1 MNIYPPLFHAPGFP
15 YLSAGQSMVFRSPLD
30 LYSSHFLLPN
40 FADSH
45 HCSLLLASSGG
56 GNGAGGGGGEGGGG
70 GGGGN
75 RAGGG
80 GAGGAGG
87 SGGGGGSR
95 APPEELS
102 MFQLPTL
109 NFSPEQVAS
118 VCETLEETGDIER
131 LGRFLW
137 SLPVAPGACEAI
149 NKHESI
155 LRARAVVAFHTG
167 NFRDL
172 YHILENHK
180 FTKESHGKLQAMW
193 LEAHYQEAE
202 KLRGRPLGPVDKY
215 RVRKKFPLPRTI
227 WDGEQKTHCFK
238 ERTRSL
244 LREWYL
250 QDPYPNPSK
259 KRELAQATG
268 LTPTQVGNWFK
279 NRRQRDRAAAAKN
292 RDRRPLLRAQA
303 TPGGRPLVLPL
314 LSPVPIWEALGSFP
328 GEGSQEPRLGLGS
341 LFSAQGVAGLQH
353 QAIGPSGMRS
363 LAEPGCPTHG
373 SAESPSTAASPTTS
387 VSSLTERADTG
398 TSILSVTSSD
408 SECDV

>member
-1 MNIYPPLFHAPGFP
+1 
-15 YLSAGQSMVFRSPLD
+15 
-30 LYSSHFLLPN
+30 
-40 FADSH
+40 
-45 HCSLLLASSGG
+45 
-56 GNGAGGGGGEGGGG
+56 
-70 GGGGN
+70 
-75 RAGGG
+75 
-80 GAGGAGG
+80 
-87 SGGGGGSR
+87 
-95 APPEELS
+95 

-292 RDRRPLLRAQA
+292 SSACAAGPAQAYPELFGIWRKRKKKETKKHLRDREFFFCISISVFTPHGDLASWSCVSYAFTLAFICVSLGVFSYLFFFFLLLLPSSPLSFLFFS
-303 TPGGRPLVLPL
+303 PSFSS
-314 LSPVPIWEALGSFP
+314 SPVKII
-328 GEGSQEPRLGLGS
+328 
-341 LFSAQGVAGLQH
+341 LQMEMD
-353 QAIGPSGMRS
+353 P
-363 LAEPGCPTHG
+363 
-373 SAESPSTAASPTTS
+373 
-387 VSSLTERADTG
+387 
-398 TSILSVTSSD
+398 
-408 SECDV
+408 

>member
-1 MNIYPPLFHAPGFP
+1 
-15 YLSAGQSMVFRSPLD
+15 
-30 LYSSHFLLPN
+30 
-40 FADSH
+40 
-45 HCSLLLASSGG
+45 
-56 GNGAGGGGGEGGGG
+56 
-70 GGGGN
+70 
-75 RAGGG
+75 
-80 GAGGAGG
+80 
-87 SGGGGGSR
+87 
-95 APPEELS
+95 

-292 RDRRPLLRAQA
+292 RSVGLLCHSPGRGASWAAGACGRTAALRCSAAAWATARLCLSFSPSPPLHR
-303 TPGGRPLVLPL
+303 
-314 LSPVPIWEALGSFP
+314 
-328 GEGSQEPRLGLGS
+328 GEIGPPAGRLGL
-341 LFSAQGVAGLQH
+341 LPPAT
-353 QAIGPSGMRS
+353 GMRR
-363 LAEPGCPTHG
+363 G
-373 SAESPSTAASPTTS
+373 
-387 VSSLTERADTG
+387 
-398 TSILSVTSSD
+398 
-408 SECDV
+408 

>member
-1 MNIYPPLFHAPGFP
+1 
-15 YLSAGQSMVFRSPLD
+15 MVFRSPLE
-30 LYSSHFLLPN
+30 LYPTHFFLPN
-40 FADSH
+40 FPSDPH
-45 HCSLLLASSGG
+45 HHHRSLLLASGG
-56 GNGAGGGGGEGGGG
+56 GGGSSSSSGAGGGGGGSAATGCSAGSAGGGG
-70 GGGGN
+70 GGGG
-75 RAGGG
+75 
-80 GAGGAGG
+80 
-87 SGGGGGSR
+87 GSR
-95 APPEELS
+95 GAPEELS

-292 RDRRPLLRAQA
+292 R
-303 TPGGRPLVLPL
+303 
-314 LSPVPIWEALGSFP
+314 
-328 GEGSQEPRLGLGS
+328 
-341 LFSAQGVAGLQH
+341 LQH
-353 QAIGPSGMRS
+353 QAIGQSGMRS
-363 LAEPGCPTHG
+363 LSEPGCPTHS

-387 VSSLTERADTG
+387 VSSLTERAETG

-408 SECDV
+408 SECDSQGLSERVPFLICGRTTLEHEGLEISLDDDPPDLLEV

>member
-1 MNIYPPLFHAPGFP
+1 
-15 YLSAGQSMVFRSPLD
+15 MVFRSPLE
-30 LYSSHFLLPN
+30 LYPSHFFLPN
-40 FADSH
+40 FADRP
-45 HCSLLLASSGG
+45 LLLANS
-56 GNGAGGGGGEGGGG
+56 
-70 GGGGN
+70 
-75 RAGGG
+75 
-80 GAGGAGG
+80 
-87 SGGGGGSR
+87 
-95 APPEELS
+95 APTTRSPEDLS

-180 FTKESHGKLQAMW
+180 FTKDSHGKLQAMW

-292 RDRRPLLRAQA
+292 
-303 TPGGRPLVLPL
+303 
-314 LSPVPIWEALGSFP
+314 S
-328 GEGSQEPRLGLGS
+328 
-341 LFSAQGVAGLQH
+341 
-353 QAIGPSGMRS
+353 
-363 LAEPGCPTHG
+363 

-387 VSSLTERADTG
+387 VSSMTERVDTG

-408 SECDV
+408 SECDRFQRTHASPSSSYPHTTNTTTTTTTTTRLLA

>member
-1 MNIYPPLFHAPGFP
+1 
-15 YLSAGQSMVFRSPLD
+15 MVFRSPLD

-45 HCSLLLASSGG
+45 HRSLLLAS
-56 GNGAGGGGGEGGGG
+56 
-70 GGGGN
+70 
-75 RAGGG
+75 
-80 GAGGAGG
+80 
-87 SGGGGGSR
+87 
-95 APPEELS
+95 
-102 MFQLPTL
+102 
-109 NFSPEQVAS
+109 
-118 VCETLEETGDIER
+118 DIER

-292 RDRRPLLRAQA
+292 
-303 TPGGRPLVLPL
+303 
-314 LSPVPIWEALGSFP
+314 
-328 GEGSQEPRLGLGS
+328 
-341 LFSAQGVAGLQH
+341 
-353 QAIGPSGMRS
+353 
-363 LAEPGCPTHG
+363 
-373 SAESPSTAASPTTS
+373 SPTTS